1 MTPSFFAIIGSIFGA
16 LSVGFGAFGA
26 HGLRG
31 KVDDRMID
39 VWATAAQYNMTHAL
53 GLIAVAWIM
62 SRTTHVAAQVA
73 GFAFVVGIVLFSGSL
88 YTMVLTGQRKLG
100 AITPLGGVAFIIG
113 WLALAYAASKI

>member
-1 MTPSFFAIIGSIFGA
+1 MTPPFALIGAIFGA
-16 LSVGFGAFGA
+16 LSVGLGAFGA

-53 GLIAVAWIM
+53 ALIAVAWVM
-62 SRTTHVAAQVA
+62 SRTEHVAAQVA
-73 GFAFVVGIVLFSGSL
+73 GWAFVVGIVLFSGSL

-100 AITPLGGVAFIIG
+100 AITPLGGLAFIVG
-113 WLALAYAASKI
+113 WLALAFAASKL